1 CDAARCIAGSRSR
14 VDVHRSARAVRVQSL
29 LGLAAGVAITSTEA
43 PMQHR
48 SSEIAES
55 RVRIVYSV
63 ELTYDVVSPADFIFN
78 VHAAQ
83 TPQQQ
88 VSGESF
94 ITTPDL
100 RSRVDVDPTFGNR
113 LARLHADPGAL
124 NIRYEATVDVS
135 HHMTEPSLLFAV
147 PPTELPA
154 AVLCF

>member
-14 VDVHRSARAVRVQSL
+14 VDVHRSARAVRVQSV

-48 SSEIAES
+48 SSEIAGS

-83 TPQQQ
+83 TPQQR
-88 VSGESF
+88 VSDESF
-94 ITTPDL
+94 VTTPEL
-100 RSRVDVDPTFGNR
+100 RFSVDVDPTFGNR
-113 LARLHADPGAL
+113 LARLHAEPGAL
-124 NIRYEATVDVS
+124 KVRYQVTVDIS
-135 HHMTEPSLLFAV
+135 HY
-147 PPTELPA
+147 
-154 AVLCF
+154 